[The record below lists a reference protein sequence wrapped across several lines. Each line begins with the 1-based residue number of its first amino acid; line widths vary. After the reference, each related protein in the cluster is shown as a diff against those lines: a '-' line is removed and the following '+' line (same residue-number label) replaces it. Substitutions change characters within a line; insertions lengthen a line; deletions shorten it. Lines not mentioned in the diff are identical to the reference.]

1 LSDVAILG
9 AGAFGSALAIT
20 LGATRP
26 VTLWARDEVDAART
40 TQTRE
45 NARHLPGAELPE
57 NVTISADLARI
68 TAETLLIAVPTQTL
82 DAFLATH
89 APTLNG
95 RQLVLCCKG
104 VHLATGLRPSE
115 LAARHCPASPVAV
128 LTGPSF
134 AADIARGLPTA
145 LTLAT
150 ATDGEDLQ
158 ARLSTATLRLYLTDD
173 VIGAEL
179 GGALKNVV
187 ALAAGIAIGAG
198 LADSARAAVVT
209 RGFAEMTRYAATQGA
224 RPETLAGLSGLG
236 DLILTCTS
244 EKSRNFAAGLS
255 IGRGEGVTEGITI
268 EGVATARAVAKAAR
282 NAGIDMPLTQMVA
295 AIVDERITVADATA
309 ALMARPLKK
318 ES

>member
-1 LSDVAILG
+1 MSDVAILG
-9 AGAFGSALAIT
+9 AGAFGTALAIT
-20 LGATRP
+20 LGATSP
-26 VTLWARDEVDAART
+26 VILWARDEVDAARMRKS
-40 TQTRE
+40 RE

-57 NVTISADLARI
+57 SVTISADLAGI

-82 DAFLATH
+82 DAFLAAH

-95 RQLVLCCKG
+95 RHLVLCCKG
-104 VHLATGLRPSE
+104 VHLVTGLRPSE

-209 RGFAEMTRYAATQGA
+209 RGFAEMTRYAAAQGA

-244 EKSRNFAAGLS
+244 EKSRNFAAGLA
-255 IGRGEGVTEGITI
+255 IGRGDGLPEGITI
-268 EGVATARAVAKAAR
+268 EGVATARAVAKAA
-282 NAGIDMPLTQMVA
+282 NAAGIDMPLTQMVA
-295 AIVDERITVADATA
+295 AVVDDRITVADATA

>member
-1 LSDVAILG
+1 MNDVAILG
-9 AGAFGSALAIT
+9 AGAFGTALAIT
-20 LGATRP
+20 LGATGP
-26 VTLWARDEVDAART
+26 VTLWARDEVEAARIGS
-40 TQTRE
+40 TRR
-45 NARHLPGAELPE
+45 NDRHLPGAELPDT
-57 NVTISADLARI
+57 VTVSSELARI
-68 TAETLLIAVPTQTL
+68 AAETLLIAVPTQVL
-82 DAFLATH
+82 DGFLADH
-89 APTLNG
+89 APTLG
-95 RQLVLCCKG
+95 RRQLVLCCKG

-115 LAARHCPASPVAV
+115 LAARHCPAAPVAV

-134 AADIARGLPTA
+134 AADIAKGLPTA

-209 RGFAEMTRYAATQGA
+209 RGFAEMTRYAVAQGA

-255 IGRGEGVTEGITI
+255 IGRGDGLPDGITI

-282 NAGIDMPLTQMVA
+282 STGIDMPLTQMVA
-295 AIVDERITVADATA
+295 AVVDDRITVADAAA

-318 ES
+318 ET